1 MLVSKKN
8 KTLHVFFTKSKLC
21 MSILRWYQNSL
32 INHVWMIWA
41 PLIGKKTQVQQREKW
56 MVTNQPNHPSSQ
68 RFDLLNDAISSAWN
82 WNILM
87 RLAITVA
94 ISKKITIEFT
104 LHTFI
109 YRQRKRDCQD
119 KMLTKQKAKRVSL
132 IKANQVVTFVNA

>member
-1 MLVSKKN
+1 M
-8 KTLHVFFTKSKLC
+8 HVYPKMVPTK
-21 MSILRWYQNSL
+21 
-32 INHVWMIWA
+32 
-41 PLIGKKTQVQQREKW
+41 QVQQREKW

-87 RLAITVA
+87 RLAITVAISKKITIELLAITVA